1 MLTKDGK
8 GGRRGEPEDDK
19 GEGGLDSGNPPKLAA
34 DIICRQPLTN
44 LRTCF
49 LGTPF

>member
-19 GEGGLDSGNPPKLAA
+19 GEGGLDSGNPQNWLLITYGRASSE
-34 DIICRQPLTN
+34 L
-44 LRTCF
+44 
-49 LGTPF
+49 PFRCLD